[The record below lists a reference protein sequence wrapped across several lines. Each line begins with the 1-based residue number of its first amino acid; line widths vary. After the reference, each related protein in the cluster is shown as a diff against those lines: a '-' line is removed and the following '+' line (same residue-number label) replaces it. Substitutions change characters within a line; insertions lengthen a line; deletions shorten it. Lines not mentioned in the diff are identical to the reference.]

1 MIEFAKPPPFL
12 FKRRWRELH
21 RKGSRVTDNI
31 SAMGPVNVVFR
42 VTTAEDPATSYTR
55 TLLGTSSI
63 CSAANGRPVLP
74 NTKLKLLSN
83 TDQSSAFVHIC
94 LRCTGQH
101 GKILRFE
108 DYLIRIGRYSLA
120 QAILNVIRFQLF
132 ANSRWCF
139 TGLSAP
145 NMVITGTF
153 AKQLD
158 RASLSK
164 DPQAVVNSKFP
175 GISLNLRSIKSR
187 GTPGLHTRNPS
198 KFIIPGCRDIEDLS
212 SAVDELDEIAGRHFV
227 SQKRKNGPSAVG
239 GDRPVKITKL
249 QADTM

>member
-1 MIEFAKPPPFL
+1 MT
-12 FKRRWRELH
+12 
-21 RKGSRVTDNI
+21 SNI
-31 SAMGPVNVVFR
+31 SAMGPVNVVFH
-42 VTTAEDPATSYTR
+42 VTTSEDPATSYIR
-55 TLLGTSSI
+55 TLLGTSSL
-63 CSAANGRPVLP
+63 CKPANGRPILP

-158 RASLSK
+158 RESLST

-212 SAVDELDEIAGRHFV
+212 KAVDELNEIAGRHFV
-227 SQKRKNGPSAVG
+227 TRKRKDDTSSSKDIESPKS
-239 GDRPVKITKL
+239 TKL
-249 QADTM
+249 QKASM